1 MKIYAITAATI
12 LLSFS
17 AAGSSVVNEKT
28 PGDLKIH
35 DLGTFHPGNEG
46 SSYTTGM
53 SADGRIITGNTSS
66 EIDYDL
72 PHGFYYDTDSSKK
85 IAIDSFRSDKGGMT
99 ITSGISADGRVIT
112 GSAETDDGSMQAF
125 HFRHAEGKM
134 TRLGTLRTGNTGNS
148 YIRAASADGRVIA
161 GMSQTDSSA
170 SGQAFRYKEGD
181 AGITGLGT
189 LRSDNSGSSDARL
202 ISADGRVIAGDSNVD
217 GSDII
222 RAFRHNDGDTKM
234 TALGTLRAD
243 GEGNSWAMAISAD
256 GRTITGYATTEND
269 DIQAFRHTEG
279 RTGMTSLGT
288 LRQDN
293 SGDSY
298 GRAMSSDG
306 KVIAGAA
313 DTDNRSRQAYRLS
326 ENDTKMVSLG
336 TLRSDNSGDSDAL
349 AISPDGRVVVGKA
362 ETDNGD
368 EQAFVHYQGDQKM
381 TGLGTLR
388 SDNTGRSEAN
398 RVSADGKVI
407 AGIAQSDTEFRR
419 AVLWVRDKVTEEEV
433 IIDEGKTGDAIAET
447 GKTAFSV
454 LDLYQSALYSLS
466 ESRCQIGD
474 SNYCVGAFSQF
485 DNVRSNHRVATGLF
499 GAFRFPAENWIAGAS
514 LNFANN
520 TRLTDGYDTRGSNNP
535 GVGAYIR
542 YQKNKDNSGF
552 GTELSGAFLNQDVT
566 ITRNHL
572 KNTEAG
578 RGDSSIKAYRFKA
591 AVNYGVNLSET
602 TQLIPNAAI
611 SHHNVTRD
619 GYTEN
624 SNTNLAATYGRMG
637 NKSTDLRTG
646 IDIRQVLTPDIY
658 LYGGAGIDI
667 NLNNQRD
674 AFTSRVNYLGTY
686 AFDNGDSR
694 NVKPYAYAEVNVNVT
709 ANSAIGINIGWH
721 QTDYTND
728 AAQAGLNY
736 SYHW

>member
-1 MKIYAITAATI
+1 M
-12 LLSFS
+12 
-17 AAGSSVVNEKT
+17 
-28 PGDLKIH
+28 
-35 DLGTFHPGNEG
+35 
-46 SSYTTGM
+46 
-53 SADGRIITGNTSS
+53 
-66 EIDYDL
+66 
-72 PHGFYYDTDSSKK
+72 
-85 IAIDSFRSDKGGMT
+85 
-99 ITSGISADGRVIT
+99 
-112 GSAETDDGSMQAF
+112 
-125 HFRHAEGKM
+125 
-134 TRLGTLRTGNTGNS
+134 
-148 YIRAASADGRVIA
+148 
-161 GMSQTDSSA
+161 
-170 SGQAFRYKEGD
+170 
-181 AGITGLGT
+181 
-189 LRSDNSGSSDARL
+189 
-202 ISADGRVIAGDSNVD
+202 IAGDSNVD

-243 GEGNSWAMAISAD
+243 GEGNSWAMAVSAD

-293 SGDSY
+293 SGNSY

-313 DTDNRSRQAYRLS
+313 DTDNRSRQAYRFS
-326 ENDTKMVSLG
+326 ESDTKMISLG

-447 GKTAFSV
+447 GRTAFSV

-535 GVGAYIR
+535 ALGGLYP
-542 YQKNKDNSGF
+542 
-552 GTELSGAFLNQDVT
+552 LSG
-566 ITRNHL
+566 
-572 KNTEAG
+572 K
-578 RGDSSIKAYRFKA
+578 
-591 AVNYGVNLSET
+591 
-602 TQLIPNAAI
+602 
-611 SHHNVTRD
+611 
-619 GYTEN
+619 
-624 SNTNLAATYGRMG
+624 
-637 NKSTDLRTG
+637 
-646 IDIRQVLTPDIY
+646 
-658 LYGGAGIDI
+658 
-667 NLNNQRD
+667 QR
-674 AFTSRVNYLGTY
+674 
-686 AFDNGDSR
+686 
-694 NVKPYAYAEVNVNVT
+694 
-709 ANSAIGINIGWH
+709 
-721 QTDYTND
+721 
-728 AAQAGLNY
+728 
-736 SYHW
+736 

>member
-1 MKIYAITAATI
+1 M
-12 LLSFS
+12 
-17 AAGSSVVNEKT
+17 
-28 PGDLKIH
+28 
-35 DLGTFHPGNEG
+35 
-46 SSYTTGM
+46 M
-53 SADGRIITGNTSS
+53 
-66 EIDYDL
+66 
-72 PHGFYYDTDSSKK
+72 
-85 IAIDSFRSDKGGMT
+85 
-99 ITSGISADGRVIT
+99 
-112 GSAETDDGSMQAF
+112 
-125 HFRHAEGKM
+125 
-134 TRLGTLRTGNTGNS
+134 
-148 YIRAASADGRVIA
+148 
-161 GMSQTDSSA
+161 
-170 SGQAFRYKEGD
+170 
-181 AGITGLGT
+181 
-189 LRSDNSGSSDARL
+189 
-202 ISADGRVIAGDSNVD
+202 
-217 GSDII
+217 
-222 RAFRHNDGDTKM
+222 
-234 TALGTLRAD
+234 
-243 GEGNSWAMAISAD
+243 
-256 GRTITGYATTEND
+256 
-269 DIQAFRHTEG
+269 
-279 RTGMTSLGT
+279 SLGT

-293 SGDSY
+293 SGNSY
-298 GRAMSSDG
+298 GRVMSADG

-313 DTDNRSRQAYRLS
+313 DTDNHSRQAYRLS
-326 ENDTKMVSLG
+326 ENDTKMISLG

-349 AISPDGRVVVGKA
+349 AISPDGRVVAGKA

-368 EQAFVHYQGDQKM
+368 EQAFVYRSGDQKM

-388 SDNTGRSEAN
+388 SDGTGRSEAN
-398 RVSADGKVI
+398 RVSADGEVI
-407 AGIAQSDTEFRR
+407 AGISQSDTEFRR

-433 IIDEGKTGDAIAET
+433 IIDEGKTGNAIAET

-485 DNVRSNHRVATGLF
+485 DNVRSNHRVATGIF
-499 GAFRFPAENWIAGAS
+499 GAFRFPAENWVAGAS

-542 YQKNKDNSGF
+542 YQENKDNTGSGA
-552 GTELSGAFLNQDVT
+552 ELSGAFLNQDVT

-646 IDIRQVLTPDIY
+646 LDIRQALTPDID

-674 AFTSRVNYLGTY
+674 AFISRVNYIGTY
-686 AFDNGDSR
+686 TFDNGNSR
-694 NVKPYAYAEVNVNVT
+694 NVKPYAYAEVNINMT

-736 SYHW
+736 SYRW